1 MEIRTQ
7 YENILQM
14 TYEYGNVL
22 SRLGGAK
29 LDEEGMWRTGTVN
42 RSKDEKRRIKNVY
55 AWPGM

>member
-1 MEIRTQ
+1 
-7 YENILQM
+7 M
-14 TYEYGNVL
+14 TYEYGNIL

-42 RSKDEKRRIKNVY
+42 RSKDERRRIKNVY